1 MTSLILAELI
11 KEKKEIE
18 EAIQICNDNININIY
33 YDRIKISNNRSY
45 ITDQKNFIIND
56 ENNINVYYKKL
67 KIINEKIDD
76 KLFIDNLKNNFLKS
90 KK

>member
-18 EAIQICNDNININIY
+18 EAIQICNNNINIY

-45 ITDQKNFIIND
+45 ITDQRNFIIND

-67 KIINEKIDD
+67 RIINEKIDD